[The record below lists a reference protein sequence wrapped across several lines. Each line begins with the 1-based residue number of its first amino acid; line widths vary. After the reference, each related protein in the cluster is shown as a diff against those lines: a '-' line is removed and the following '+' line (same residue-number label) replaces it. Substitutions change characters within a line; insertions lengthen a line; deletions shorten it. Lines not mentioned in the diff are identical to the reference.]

1 MEQQGN
7 KFISPGGWFSMI
19 YPNDWSEFE
28 DGEGS
33 FLFYNPEKW
42 TGNFRISAY
51 KPSGKE
57 AGNMDYGRE
66 FVKLELKENSAASL
80 VTVGRLECA
89 YSKEMFLEEEA
100 YYVTHTWIIGIRDVA
115 FECSFT
121 VPKGGDCTEAEAVIA
136 SLEARKEGEKYEAEL
151 IPVRL
156 SEIFLINESY
166 DFVASAVKDK
176 LKKDFQ
182 GVEDDLE
189 NIQQIIK
196 IGDIK
201 QKQREVWLS
210 FGMVVCTILC
220 NEIEGFQWRTLID
233 GNREAP
239 VLLHLESN
247 VLIDPM
253 KLVWS
258 KVKNG
263 EQPDVI
269 EEYKQAME
277 QITK

>member
-100 YYVTHTWIIGIRDVA
+100 YYVTHTWITGIRDVA

-121 VPKGGDCTEAEAVIA
+121 VPKGGDCT
-136 SLEARKEGEKYEAEL
+136 
-151 IPVRL
+151 
-156 SEIFLINESY
+156 
-166 DFVASAVKDK
+166 
-176 LKKDFQ
+176 
-182 GVEDDLE
+182 
-189 NIQQIIK
+189 
-196 IGDIK
+196 GD
-201 QKQREVWLS
+201 
-210 FGMVVCTILC
+210 C
-220 NEIEGFQWRTLID
+220 NFIHPFC
-233 GNREAP
+233 
-239 VLLHLESN
+239 
-247 VLIDPM
+247 
-253 KLVWS
+253 KLVRKKS
-258 KVKNG
+258 IDCHVAALLA
-263 EQPDVI
+263 ETVL
-269 EEYKQAME
+269 
-277 QITK
+277 